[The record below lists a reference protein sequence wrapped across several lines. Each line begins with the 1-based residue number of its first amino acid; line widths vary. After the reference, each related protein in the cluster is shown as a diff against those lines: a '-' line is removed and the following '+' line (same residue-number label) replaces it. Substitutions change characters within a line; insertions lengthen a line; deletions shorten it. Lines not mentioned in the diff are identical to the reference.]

1 MKVSENEN
9 EPFFARCSDSQF
21 WGNKE
26 RVKPR
31 SRRIC
36 GVDATTFGHYMHIT

>member
-9 EPFFARCSDSQF
+9 ESFFARCSDSQF

-31 SRRIC
+31 SHQMRS
-36 GVDATTFGHYMHIT
+36 VDATFGHYMHIT